1 MTTVGFV
8 GLGNM
13 GRPMAMNLVKAGFDV
28 VGFNR
33 HPEPIQDLVGAGGR
47 GASSTA
53 EVTRDA
59 DIVITML
66 PDSPDVLQVA
76 LGEGGVVENA
86 RPGLLYIDMST
97 VKPSTAQ
104 QVAEAGKDRGVR
116 VLDAPV
122 SGGEQGAIEGTLSI
136 MVGGDTADFE
146 AARPVLEVVGRTIAH
161 VGPHGAGQTVK
172 AANQLLVAGII
183 ELVGEALTLLSASG
197 VDLDA
202 SIRVLSGGLAGNRIL
217 EQKAA
222 KMLAHDFKPG
232 FRVDLHL
239 KDLAIVLATARDV
252 GVALPVTGIVD
263 QLMGA
268 VRAQGGGSLDH
279 GALLSVVEGLSG
291 RRS

>member
-1 MTTVGFV
+1 
-8 GLGNM
+8 
-13 GRPMAMNLVKAGFDV
+13 
-28 VGFNR
+28 
-33 HPEPIQDLVGAGGR
+33 
-47 GASSTA
+47 
-53 EVTRDA
+53 
-59 DIVITML
+59 ML